1 VYEWDVRNTVDTKG
15 EKIMKRRTFDK
26 ILTMVGVGLSVFLFV
41 AAGLMNWGYSF
52 TNNTVKSQLSAQK
65 ITMPAATNNS
75 KEDAAT
81 TAFFKDNGGKFM
93 TNGKQ
98 AQMYADH
105 YIGFHLSGMPTYADA
120 STVNRAAQGAL
131 SADPTNADLKVKAST
146 SAGIVETVF
155 KGESLRGMLL
165 NAYAFW
171 QIGQIAKIGA
181 LASLVGG
188 ILLLILSIVGW
199 VHLRRTPDDAT
210 I

>member
-1 VYEWDVRNTVDTKG
+1 
-15 EKIMKRRTFDK
+15 MKRRTFDK
-26 ILTMVGVGLSVFLFV
+26 MVTIVGVGLSVFLFV
-41 AAGLMNWGYSF
+41 AAALMNWGYSF
-52 TNNTVKSQLSAQK
+52 TNNTVKTQLSAQQ
-65 ITMPAATNNS
+65 ITMPGSTGNA
-75 KEDAAT
+75 KEDATT
-81 TAFFKDNGGKFM
+81 TAFFKDNGGKLM

-105 YIGFHLSGMPTYADA
+105 FIAFHLSSMPTYAAA
-120 STVNRAAQGAL
+120 STANRSATAALA
-131 SADPTNADLKVKAST
+131 ADPTNADLQAKADAAANT
-146 SAGIVETVF
+146 VETVF

-188 ILLLILSIVGW
+188 ILLLILSIAGW
-199 VHLRRTPDDAT
+199 VHLRRTPEDAT

>member
-1 VYEWDVRNTVDTKG
+1 
-15 EKIMKRRTFDK
+15 MKRRTFDK
-26 ILTMVGVGLSVFLFV
+26 ILTLVGVGLSVFLFV

-52 TNNTVKSQLSAQK
+52 TDNTVKSQLSAQK
-65 ITMPAATNNS
+65 ITIPAATQNS

-81 TAFFKDNGGKFM
+81 TAFFKDNGGKLM

-105 YIGFHLSGMPTYADA
+105 YIEFHLSNMPTYAEA
-120 STVNRAAQGAL
+120 SNASRSAAGAAA
-131 SADPTNADLKVKAST
+131 ADPTNADLKSKADAA
-146 SAGIVETVF
+146 AGVVDTVF

-171 QIGQIAKIGA
+171 QMGQIAKIGA

-188 ILLLILSIVGW
+188 MLLLILSIAGW
-199 VHLRRTPDDAT
+199 VHLRRTPEDAT

>member
-1 VYEWDVRNTVDTKG
+1 MDTKG
-15 EKIMKRRTFDK
+15 EKIMKRRTFDR

-41 AAGLMNWGYSF
+41 AAALMNWGYSF
-52 TNNTVKSQLSAQK
+52 TNDTVKSQLSAQK

-75 KEDAAT
+75 KEAAAT
-81 TAFFKDNGGKFM
+81 TEFFKNNGGKFM
-93 TNGKQ
+93 LDGKQ

-105 YIGFHLSGMPTYADA
+105 YIAFHLSGMPTYAEA
-120 STVNRAAQGAL
+120 STANRAAQGAL
-131 SADPTNADLKVKAST
+131 SADPANVTLKSKADS
-146 SAGIVETVF
+146 SAAIVETVF

-188 ILLLILSIVGW
+188 ILLLILSIAGW

>member
-1 VYEWDVRNTVDTKG
+1 
-15 EKIMKRRTFDK
+15 MKRRTFDK
-26 ILTMVGVGLSVFLFV
+26 MVTVVGVGLSVFLFV
-41 AAGLMNWGYSF
+41 AAALMNWGYSF
-52 TNNTVKSQLSAQK
+52 TNNTVKTQLSAQQ
-65 ITMPAATNNS
+65 ITMPSATGNA
-75 KEDAAT
+75 KEDAST
-81 TAFFKDNGGKFM
+81 TAFFKNNGGKLM

-105 YIGFHLSGMPTYADA
+105 YIAFHLSGMPTYAAA
-120 STVNRAAQGAL
+120 SGANRAATAAL
-131 SADPTNADLKVKAST
+131 AADPKNPDLQAKADAAANT
-146 SAGIVETVF
+146 VETVF

-188 ILLLILSIVGW
+188 ILLLILSIAGW
-199 VHLRRTPDDAT
+199 VHLRRTPEDAT

>member
-1 VYEWDVRNTVDTKG
+1 
-15 EKIMKRRTFDK
+15 MKRRTFDK
-26 ILTMVGVGLSVFLFV
+26 MVTVVGVGLSVFLFV
-41 AAGLMNWGYSF
+41 AAALMNWGYSF
-52 TNNTVKSQLSAQK
+52 TNNTVKTQLSAQQ
-65 ITMPAATNNS
+65 ITMPSATGNA
-75 KEDAAT
+75 KEDAST
-81 TAFFKDNGGKFM
+81 TAFFKNNGGKLM

-105 YIGFHLSGMPTYADA
+105 YIAFHLSSMPTYAAA
-120 STVNRAAQGAL
+120 SGANRAATAAL
-131 SADPTNADLKVKAST
+131 AADPKNPDLQAKADAAANT
-146 SAGIVETVF
+146 VETVF

-188 ILLLILSIVGW
+188 ILLLILSIAGW
-199 VHLRRTPDDAT
+199 VHLRRTPEDAT

>member
-1 VYEWDVRNTVDTKG
+1 
-15 EKIMKRRTFDK
+15 MKRRTFDK
-26 ILTMVGVGLSVFLFV
+26 MVTIVGVGLSVFLFV
-41 AAGLMNWGYSF
+41 AAALMNWGYSF
-52 TNNTVKSQLSAQK
+52 TNNTVKTQLSAQQ
-65 ITMPAATNNS
+65 ITMPGSTGNA
-75 KEDAAT
+75 KEDSST
-81 TAFFKDNGGKFM
+81 TAFFKDNGGKLM

-105 YIGFHLSGMPTYADA
+105 YIAFHLSNMPTYAAA
-120 STVNRAAQGAL
+120 SNASRSATAALA
-131 SADPTNADLKVKAST
+131 ADPKNPDLQAKAD
-146 SAGIVETVF
+146 SAVNTVDTVF

-188 ILLLILSIVGW
+188 ILLLILSIAGW
-199 VHLRRTPDDAT
+199 VHLRRTPEDAT

>member
-1 VYEWDVRNTVDTKG
+1 
-15 EKIMKRRTFDK
+15 MKRRTFDK
-26 ILTMVGVGLSVFLFV
+26 MVTIVGVGLSVFLFV
-41 AAGLMNWGYSF
+41 AAALMNWGYSF

-65 ITMPAATNNS
+65 ITMPGATGDA
-75 KEDAAT
+75 KENAST
-81 TAFFKDNGGKFM
+81 TAFFKDNGGKLM

-105 YIGFHLSGMPTYADA
+105 FIAFHLSNMPTYAAA
-120 STVNRAAQGAL
+120 STANRSATAALA
-131 SADPTNADLKVKAST
+131 ADPTNADLQAKADSAAST
-146 SAGIVETVF
+146 VETVF

-188 ILLLILSIVGW
+188 FLLLILSVAGW
-199 VHLRRTPDDAT
+199 VHLRRTPEDAT

>member
-1 VYEWDVRNTVDTKG
+1 
-15 EKIMKRRTFDK
+15 MKRRTFDK
-26 ILTMVGVGLSVFLFV
+26 MVTIVGVGLSVFLFV
-41 AAGLMNWGYSF
+41 AAALMNWGYSF
-52 TNNTVKSQLSAQK
+52 TNNTVKTQLSAQQ
-65 ITMPAATNNS
+65 ITMPGSTGNA
-75 KEDAAT
+75 KEDAST
-81 TAFFKDNGGKFM
+81 TAFFKDNGGKLM

-105 YIGFHLSGMPTYADA
+105 FIAFHLSSMPTYAAA
-120 STVNRAAQGAL
+120 STTNRSATPAL
-131 SADPTNADLKVKAST
+131 AADPTNADLQAKAD
-146 SAGIVETVF
+146 SAANTVETVF

-188 ILLLILSIVGW
+188 ILLLILSIAGW
-199 VHLRRTPDDAT
+199 VHLRRTPEDAT